1 MILPIIL
8 SWLHPKKTVMDKNCW
23 YFKTWAVSLN
33 LMEIAALSEPFH
45 CLRNRNG
52 LHKALH
58 YKGSDFLCIVCHW
71 MRYQVDQRMVL
82 FAFLSYTS
90 KLKKVGNTYM
100 VYPRQGQEDGVVV
113 NEFKVI
119 SSFIGMLR
127 KNPTLVLALHLGSL
141 WAYGFRFYLRT
152 ILLGHIANLA

>member
-1 MILPIIL
+1 
-8 SWLHPKKTVMDKNCW
+8 
-23 YFKTWAVSLN
+23 
-33 LMEIAALSEPFH
+33 
-45 CLRNRNG
+45 
-52 LHKALH
+52 
-58 YKGSDFLCIVCHW
+58 
-71 MRYQVDQRMVL
+71 MVL

-127 KNPTLVLALHLGSL
+127 KNPTLVLALHLGSS
-141 WAYGFRFYLRT
+141 
-152 ILLGHIANLA
+152 